1 MMIVNGDPSIINKFR
16 YSLTDAARAVI
27 YDRHMF
33 ILQATGFFVVKLF
46 SLSLKKLNKLERLSL
61 ADLFS
66 LA

>member
-1 MMIVNGDPSIINKFR
+1 MMIVNDDPSIINKFR
-16 YSLTDAARAVI
+16 YSLTDAVRAVI

-46 SLSLKKLNKLERLSL
+46 SLSLKKPNKLECLYQEN
-61 ADLFS
+61 LFS